1 MAMLGTLWEH
11 FGPVFLLLLL
21 VSQALNRRAQR
32 IRWRNEVRS
41 LRTSLRLGLHSLR
54 TLYASNLT
62 ALAAGKPWLMSG
74 RQQINLLRTQLSRLH
89 SLDQPEIEAVMSA
102 CIEMELAESKLAICG
117 KGIAGVSFSAPKAAE
132 ETKAL
137 ETLLLQTCAR
147 IETAVDVMTPD
158 GHTTDS
164 AVHPQFP
171 AAPDPANAN
180 RIAES
185 AAP

>member
-1 MAMLGTLWEH
+1 MAMFGTLWEH
-11 FGPVFLLLLL
+11 FGPVFLLLIL

-32 IRWRNEVRS
+32 IRLRNEVRN

-54 TLYASNLT
+54 ALYASNLT
-62 ALAAGKPWLMSG
+62 GLAAGKPSLMSG
-74 RQQINLLRTQLSRLH
+74 RQQINLLRTQLNRLH
-89 SLDQPEIEAVMSA
+89 SLDPSEIEAVMSA

-117 KGIAGVSFSAPKAAE
+117 KGIAGVSFSTPKAGE

-137 ETLLLQTCAR
+137 QTVLLQTCAR
-147 IETAVDVMTPD
+147 IETAVDVMTA
-158 GHTTDS
+158 GAHTTDS
-164 AVHPQFP
+164 AFHPQFP
-171 AAPDPANAN
+171 AAPDPANAS